1 MKQRLATILL
11 LLTAATA
18 FTASLPRL
26 ALIGE
31 PPELL
36 DALTV
41 ELSSRTNLELLARA
55 EIDLVLR
62 EHTVAADDVGQLV
75 KLFPHTD
82 IFALLTQAWDKKS
95 GRMVVFNARNSFRLA
110 DVAWAGEAT
119 AATADLAQAIDSAL
133 RSAALLAKTS
143 LNSDSGLLSATTPA
157 PAW

>member
-36 DALTV
+36 DALTA

-62 EHTVAADDVGQLV
+62 EHAVAADDVGQLL

-82 IFALLTQAWDKKS
+82 IFALLTRSD
-95 GRMVVFNARNSFRLA
+95 RNFVSSR
-110 DVAWAGEAT
+110 G
-119 AATADLAQAIDSAL
+119 
-133 RSAALLAKTS
+133 
-143 LNSDSGLLSATTPA
+143 
-157 PAW
+157 